1 MYFLLVRSARNVEAA
16 MRKFLFFLTA
26 SPYSG
31 QTAATALNLARAA
44 LEAGHQSTI
53 FATGDG
59 VYGFMKGQKTA
70 GVFDVGAAVEDFLA
84 SGGTVDL

>member
-1 MYFLLVRSARNVEAA
+1 

-31 QTAATALNLARAA
+31 QTAATALKLAKAVRD
-44 LEAGHQSTI
+44 LGHDVTV

-59 VYGFMKGQKTA
+59 VQGFVKGQA
-70 GVFDVGAAVEDFLA
+70 PRGVFDVGAGAEAILA
-84 SGGTVDL
+84 KGGAVDL

>member
-1 MYFLLVRSARNVEAA
+1 

-44 LEAGHQSTI
+44 LDAGHQSTI

-59 VYGFMKGQKTA
+59 VYGFVKGLKAT
-70 GVFDVGAAVEDFLA
+70 GVFDVGAAAETFLA
-84 SGGTVDL
+84 SGGAVDL